1 MSVKVMSLVWEHF
14 PKGGSEKLT
23 MLALADWCNDE
34 GKSLHPSIPRVAKKI
49 NSSECQAR
57 RLIHGL
63 IDDGYLTVVG
73 NYLGGNPKQTR
84 QYELNVKKLLT
95 PSASDSP
102 IVHDT
107 PSADDSPTPS
117 THAHIP
123 LAPMHVTPS
132 ASATQYISEPSIE
145 PPVNIKTKK
154 PPFDARKFLSEQGCS
169 DDVIEDWLTLRKKKG
184 ASNTKTALDPIV
196 KESHKAGMT
205 VEQALIECCSRN
217 WQGFK
222 ADWLTPKQNAT
233 NGYKSIHDDRKEAYE
248 ILTGRK
254 TNAHTERDIT
264 AESRRIA

>member
-1 MSVKVMSLVWEHF
+1 MSLVWEYF

-34 GKSLHPSIPRVAKKI
+34 GKSLHPSIARVAKKI
-49 NSSECQAR
+49 NASDCQAR

-95 PSASDSP
+95 TSASDSP
-102 IVHDT
+102 IVHAT
-107 PSADDSPTPS
+107 PSADDTPTTS
-117 THAHIP
+117 AHAHIP
-123 LAPMHVTPS
+123 LAPTRVTPS

-145 PPVNIKTKK
+145 PPLNIKTKK
-154 PPFDARKFLSEQGCS
+154 PPFNARNYLLDLGCS
-169 DDVIEDWLTLRKKKG
+169 EDVIEDWLALRKKKG
-184 ASNTKTALDPIV
+184 ATNTKTAFDPIV
-196 KESHKAGMT
+196 KESYKAGIT

-222 ADWLTPKQNAT
+222 ADWLTSKQNST
-233 NGYKSIHDDRKEAYE
+233 NGYKNIHEQRAETIAV
-248 ILTGRK
+248 LTGRK
-254 TNAHTERDIT
+254 PNVHRPERDIT
-264 AESRRIA
+264 GESKLITG